1 MIVLTSWA
9 RIGLAWRERACSAE
23 TGTKSAKGFSET
35 GVSSDVEAVVVVS
48 TGDEDS
54 EDVEGA
60 VETGFEGVEVGLEVI
75 GGGRGVEGEVAALA
89 EVETALMR
97 AVWNEAAAMV
107 VEGWYLR
114 LDTAS
119 LENERSMI
127 VWCV

>member
-1 MIVLTSWA
+1 M
-9 RIGLAWRERACSAE
+9 
-23 TGTKSAKGFSET
+23 
-35 GVSSDVEAVVVVS
+35 VVS

-60 VETGFEGVEVGLEVI
+60 VETGFEGVEVGLEVMR
-75 GGGRGVEGEVAALA
+75 GGRGVEGEVAALA
-89 EVETALMR
+89 EAETALMR